1 MLNANRIFQIQENAD
16 LSCRIQQL
24 EQLTRDALNK
34 AEQDRARYHELES
47 QSHGQAAL
55 QLRSAQDEVG
65 KLLAEQ
71 SHREQVITA
80 LRSDLTLA
88 EREEATVHQALTE
101 TRKQFA
107 EEQKRNCQLLAD
119 FQALQVTLTKETE
132 CKEKVEH
139 LVKDHCTE
147 RAR

>member
-1 MLNANRIFQIQENAD
+1 MN
-16 LSCRIQQL
+16 CRIQQL

-34 AEQDRARYHELES
+34 AEHARASLHELES

-55 QLRSAQDEVG
+55 QLRSAQDQVCR
-65 KLLAEQ
+65 LQAEQ
-71 SHREQVITA
+71 SHREQVIA
-80 LRSDLTLA
+80 KLKSDLLLV

-101 TRKQFA
+101 SRKQLA
-107 EEQKRNCQLLAD
+107 EEQKRNAQLLAD
-119 FQALQVTLTKETE
+119 FQALQVALTKEAE
-132 CKEKVEH
+132 AKENAEH